1 MFILVRERRLELLR
15 FYPLDPKS
23 SASANSATL
32 ARDGFGIIYSLV
44 KMSTRIIVRHTFAK
58 PVRLQCR
65 RPSVKYNSPECKRK
79 MWEKWSGRV
88 DLNHRPSEPHSDT
101 LPDCA
106 TPRHDVL
113 LMAEAITTF
122 GRTCQ
127 EQTQIQQAVLRPM
140 KSIGESTP
148 IFRLNKKHPSGMITP

>member
-1 MFILVRERRLELLR
+1 
-15 FYPLDPKS
+15 
-23 SASANSATL
+23 
-32 ARDGFGIIYSLV
+32 
-44 KMSTRIIVRHTFAK
+44 
-58 PVRLQCR
+58 
-65 RPSVKYNSPECKRK
+65 
-79 MWEKWSGRV
+79 
-88 DLNHRPSEPHSDT
+88 
-101 LPDCA
+101 
-106 TPRHDVL
+106 VL